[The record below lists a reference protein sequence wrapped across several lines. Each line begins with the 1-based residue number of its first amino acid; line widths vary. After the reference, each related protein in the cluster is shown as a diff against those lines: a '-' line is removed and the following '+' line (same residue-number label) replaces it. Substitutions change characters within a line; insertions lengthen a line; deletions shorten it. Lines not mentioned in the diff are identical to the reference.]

1 MNQRNQNTSNQHRKL
16 MLVFKE
22 LPYIYSLPQTSFMKQ
37 VRQKRSTK
45 LKIKDF
51 DLKYPPNNILNLE
64 NKIFRNQL
72 VSSTYWRKCFVM
84 TIWFLFGQSL
94 DKSLDCQTVTKPKH
108 TTTTNILSCQQ
119 VAPLSNP
126 LTHCNPPRE
135 PLTSG
140 SDSRCCRCSRG

>member
-1 MNQRNQNTSNQHRKL
+1 

-84 TIWFLFGQSL
+84 TI
-94 DKSLDCQTVTKPKH
+94 
-108 TTTTNILSCQQ
+108 
-119 VAPLSNP
+119 
-126 LTHCNPPRE
+126 
-135 PLTSG
+135 
-140 SDSRCCRCSRG
+140 